1 MKIKIKIK
9 TFIINNHCPG
19 LLANQKHLF
28 VCIICALFTYLLIY
42 LFVLKCKQFRVG
54 GGIIYFLSLFSSLIF
69 FLHGQFDYFS
79 QPQEHII
86 VGICLNVCQCINVLM
101 R

>member
-1 MKIKIKIK
+1 M
-9 TFIINNHCPG
+9 
-19 LLANQKHLF
+19 
-28 VCIICALFTYLLIY
+28 
-42 LFVLKCKQFRVG
+42 VG
-54 GGIIYFLSLFSSLIF
+54 GGGGGHHLFFVFIFFFNF

>member
-1 MKIKIKIK
+1 MKIK

-28 VCIICALFTYLLIY
+28 VCIICALFIYLLIY

-54 GGIIYFLSLFSSLIF
+54 GGHHLFFVFIFFFNF